1 MGVDAREPQTSVKT
15 ARDLSNCEVV
25 TEVTPGMILQDL
37 AMGLDKDDIAAKYAY
52 KNETGTLCEFE
63 RWMVDEMFK
72 DPLLKGKR
80 PAKVKVLPFK
90 FKASSEEA
98 GILDIESVQGRVKR
112 QLAEAGYTEVEE
124 TKETE
129 EDVLQTPEGLNEIQ
143 DGDFD
148 VDNL

>member
-1 MGVDAREPQTSVKT
+1 MGVDAREAQSSINT
-15 ARDLSNCEVV
+15 ARDLSSCEVV

-37 AMGLDKDDIAAKYAY
+37 AMGLDKDAIAKKYAY
-52 KNETGTLCEFE
+52 RDENGTLCEFE

-80 PAKVKVLPFK
+80 PSKVKVLPFK
-90 FKASSEEA
+90 FKASSDEVQ
-98 GILDIESVQGRVKR
+98 ILDIDSVQGKI
-112 QLAEAGYTEVEE
+112 QKELSQAGYTEV
-124 TKETE
+124 KETE
-129 EDVLQTPEGLNEIQ
+129 EDVPQTPSSADEVQ

>member
-1 MGVDAREPQTSVKT
+1 MGVDAREQQGSVKT

-25 TEVTPGMILQDL
+25 GEVTPGMILQDL
-37 AMGLDKDDIAAKYAY
+37 AMGLDRDAIAGKYAY
-52 KNETGTLCEFE
+52 KDENGTLHEFE

-90 FKASSEEA
+90 FKASAEDT
-98 GILDIESVQGRVKR
+98 GIVDIETVNGRVKKE
-112 QLAEAGYTEVEE
+112 LSEAGYTD

-129 EDVLQTPEGLNEIQ
+129 EDVPQVPESADQVQ

>member
-1 MGVDAREPQTSVKT
+1 MGIDAREPQTSVKT
-15 ARDLSNCEVV
+15 VRDLSNCEVV

-37 AMGLDKDDIAAKYAY
+37 GMGLDRNAIAAKYAY
-52 KNETGTLCEFE
+52 KDETGKLCEFE

-80 PAKVKVLPFK
+80 PAKVKILPFK
-90 FKASSEEA
+90 FKASSEDA
-98 GILDIESVQGRVKR
+98 GIIDIDSVQGKVKK
-112 QLAEAGYTEVEE
+112 QLADAGYTETKE

-129 EDVLQTPEGLNEIQ
+129 EDVLQAPEGSDEVQ

>member
-1 MGVDAREPQTSVKT
+1 MGVDAREQQGSVKT

-37 AMGLDKDDIAAKYAY
+37 AMGLDKDAIAKKYAY
-52 KNETGTLCEFE
+52 RDENGTLCEFE

-80 PAKVKVLPFK
+80 PSKVKVLPFK
-90 FKASSEEA
+90 FKASSDEVQ
-98 GILDIESVQGRVKR
+98 ILDIDSVQGKI
-112 QLAEAGYTEVEE
+112 QKELSQAGYVQTQDA
-124 TKETE
+124 E
-129 EDVLQTPEGLNEIQ
+129 EDVPQTPETADQVQ

>member
-1 MGVDAREPQTSVKT
+1 MGVDAREQQGSVKT

-25 TEVTPGMILQDL
+25 SEVTPGMILQDL
-37 AMGLDKDDIAAKYAY
+37 AMGLDRDAIAKKYAY
-52 KNETGTLCEFE
+52 KDETGNLHEFE

-80 PAKVKVLPFK
+80 PAKVKVLPFR
-90 FKASSEEA
+90 FKASA
-98 GILDIESVQGRVKR
+98 DDTGIVDIDTVNGNVKKE
-112 QLAEAGYTEVEE
+112 LANAGYEN
-124 TKETE
+124 KETE
-129 EDVLQTPEGLNEIQ
+129 EDVPQMPEPEGEVQ